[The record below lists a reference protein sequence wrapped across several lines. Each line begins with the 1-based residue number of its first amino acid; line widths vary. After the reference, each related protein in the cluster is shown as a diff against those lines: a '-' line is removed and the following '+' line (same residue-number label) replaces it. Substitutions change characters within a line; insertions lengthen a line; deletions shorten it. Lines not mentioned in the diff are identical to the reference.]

1 MKDIL
6 NFFPSPVRFAR
17 VGVSHWVALS
27 AAIFFKPPR
36 VKTHGNSKK
45 DFHCNR

>member
-1 MKDIL
+1 MKLIF
-6 NFFPSPVRFAR
+6 NFFDSTVRFAR
-17 VGVSHWVALS
+17 VGVSLWAALS

-45 DFHCNR
+45 DFHYNR